1 VVCYEQYVSP
11 AAALEPRRRVLHHD
25 TGSAVSV
32 LSHVETCTVRVPLP
46 EALSLSTRHVV
57 AREYA
62 LVRVRDE
69 DGVVGIGFDD
79 AAVERYRTTPWR

>member
-1 VVCYEQYVSP
+1 M
-11 AAALEPRRRVLHHD
+11 
-25 TGSAVSV
+25 SV
-32 LSHVETCTVRVPLP
+32 LSHVETCTVRVPLQK
-46 EALSLSTRHVV
+46 ALSFSTRHVV